1 MENIAVL
8 NRSGFLTER
17 VNRMKKSD
25 FSDTSVMSKKLTPV
39 IDKLVA
45 EEGETFFNYLDWLGL
60 SNDPNMLILSS
71 KLHYYYDYEDFKGV
85 TTLLNLKKL
94 NLIKHLDVFLKNVY
108 NILPPKTNF
117 IGYFSDHKTRGG
129 IGKVARMYKK
139 VINFLDSRI
148 ETDLSKDD
156 IISLF
161 KSHGFEIIDM
171 TDINGLTYFRT
182 RNC

>member
-8 NRSGFLTER
+8 NRSAFIAER
-17 VNRMKKSD
+17 VLSKRESD
-25 FSDTSVMSKKLTPV
+25 FSDTSVVAKKSSPV
-39 IDKLVA
+39 LDKLGA
-45 EEGETFFNYLDWLGL
+45 EEKETFFDYLDWLGL

-94 NLIKHLDVFLKNVY
+94 NLIKHLDVFLMNVY
-108 NILPPKTNF
+108 NIIPPKTNF
-117 IGYFSDHKTRGG
+117 IGCFSDHKAHYGTG
-129 IGKVARMYKK
+129 IVSRMYKK

-148 ETDLSKDD
+148 ETDLSRED
-156 IISLF
+156 IVRLF
-161 KSHGFEIIDM
+161 KSQGFEIIDM

-182 RNC
+182 RNN